1 MPGHAFGQTMDGI
14 RRTIRGMKQLHS
26 LQIQLGDQVILAE
39 APRGAGLNRPA
50 NIKSCSKSIV
60 ALLLGTAITRGEIKS
75 VKATLREVAPR
86 LIPAN
91 ATQSVAAITM

>member
-1 MPGHAFGQTMDGI
+1 VPGHAFGQTMDGI

-39 APRGAGLNRPA
+39 APRGAGLDRPA
-50 NIKSCSKSIV
+50 NIKSCSKSVV
-60 ALLLGTAITRGEIKS
+60 ALLLGTAITHGEIKS

-91 ATQSVAAITM
+91 ATQSAGRV